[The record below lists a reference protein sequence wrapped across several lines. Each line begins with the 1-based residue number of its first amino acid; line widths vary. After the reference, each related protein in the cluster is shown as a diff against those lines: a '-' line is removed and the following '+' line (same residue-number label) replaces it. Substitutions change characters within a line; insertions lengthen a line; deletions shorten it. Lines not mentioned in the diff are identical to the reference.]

1 MKITIK
7 DVTLSGGDSSGGT
20 ADHSVLENR
29 NIPDQHPIS
38 AISDLQ
44 GSLDGK
50 INTEDL
56 KAITTEE
63 LLAILK

>member
-7 DVTLSGGDSSGGT
+7 DVTLSGGGSAETG
-20 ADHSVLENR
+20 DHSVLINR
-29 NIPDQHPIS
+29 DISDQHPVS
-38 AISDLQ
+38 AISGLQ
-44 GSLDGK
+44 GMLDSK
-50 INTEDL
+50 VDTDDL

>member
-7 DVTLSGGDSSGGT
+7 DVTLSGGGSAETG
-20 ADHSVLENR
+20 DHSALINR
-29 NIPDQHPIS
+29 DISDQHPIG

-44 GSLDGK
+44 DSLDGK
-50 INTEDL
+50 INTEVL